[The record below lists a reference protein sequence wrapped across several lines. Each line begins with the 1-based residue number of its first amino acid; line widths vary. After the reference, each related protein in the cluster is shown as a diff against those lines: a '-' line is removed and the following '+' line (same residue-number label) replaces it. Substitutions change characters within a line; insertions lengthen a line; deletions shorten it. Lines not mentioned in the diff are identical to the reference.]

1 MNSFTKLA
9 LQASHVMNKQ
19 IIITASIFGILAVVF
34 GAFGAHSLRTQ
45 ISPSDLQIWKTAVD
59 YQFYHTL
66 ALVFL
71 STFSR
76 FKKGFIH
83 LSFWFFTLGI
93 IFFSGSLYLL
103 ATKNL
108 ITISITPI
116 LGPLT
121 PTGGLFFILGWI
133 SLLLAA
139 LKNK

>member
-1 MNSFTKLA
+1 
-9 LQASHVMNKQ
+9 MNKR
-19 IIITASIFGILAVVF
+19 IIVTASIFGMLAVAS
-34 GAFGAHSLRTQ
+34 GAFGAHSLRNQ

-76 FKKGFIH
+76 FKRGLIN

-103 ATKNL
+103 AIKSL
-108 ITISITPI
+108 IAGTAVSI
-116 LGPLT
+116 LGPVT
-121 PTGGLFFILGWI
+121 PIGGLFFILGWI